1 MGPRGTQRGRS
12 KASGVFV
19 SRKTREDV
27 LPACAVLLAGGRGTR
42 FWPRSRM
49 RTPKQLLNI
58 TGGETMLR
66 ETVARLLPV
75 FAERNCWVVTNF
87 EQASAVRRELPR
99 VPASHILAEP
109 VGRNT
114 AAAIALAAI
123 HLAHQHGDALMAVL
137 SSDAH
142 IANVKKYR
150 SLLRVALQHASAPGH
165 LVVFG
170 VPPTRPETGY
180 GYIERGLRVAA
191 KSSSE
196 IFTVRRFTEKPEAAL
211 ARRYVASG
219 KYFWNAGM
227 FFWRVSTFL
236 ELLRRFL
243 PATHAALAELAK
255 TIGTPRYASAL
266 QKIYPQLDNIS
277 VDYAIVEPA
286 SKSRQPSSPTS
297 NSTSASVSFS
307 ASAFL
312 AGASDATSAS
322 ASSAAAARRKR
333 AGVDFAE
340 PSVSVIPAEIGW
352 SDIGTWNAV
361 YELLGKPGANF
372 SAGPTFTLD
381 ATGNFF
387 WSPKKFVAALGVHDL
402 VLVETS
408 DAILLC
414 PRNRSQDVSKI
425 VKWLEQQ
432 KLKPLL

>member
-1 MGPRGTQRGRS
+1 MSPS
-12 KASGVFV
+12 ANN
-19 SRKTREDV
+19 KT

-42 FWPRSRM
+42 FWPRSRT

-66 ETVARLLPV
+66 ETVARLVPV
-75 FAERNCWVVTNF
+75 FAERNCWVVTNS
-87 EQASAVRRELPR
+87 EQATAVRRELPR
-99 VPASHILAEP
+99 VPATHILAEP

-123 HLAHQHGDALMAVL
+123 HLAHEHGDAMMAVL

-142 IANVKKYR
+142 IAKVKKYR
-150 SLLRVALQHASAPGH
+150 SLLRVALQHASTPGQ

-170 VPPTRPETGY
+170 VPPARPETGY
-180 GYIERGLRVAA
+180 GYIERAAGVAGH
-191 KSSSE
+191 SSPQ
-196 IFTVRRFTEKPEAAL
+196 IFAVRRFTEKPALAL
-211 ARRYVASG
+211 ARRYLASG

-243 PATHAALAELAK
+243 PATHAALTELAK
-255 TIGTPRYASAL
+255 TIGTRRYASAL
-266 QKIYPQLDNIS
+266 QKVYPRLENIS

-286 SKSRQPSSPTS
+286 SKSRHT
-297 NSTSASVSFS
+297 V
-307 ASAFL
+307 ASAHNEKQ
-312 AGASDATSAS
+312 
-322 ASSAAAARRKR
+322 SAAR
-333 AGVDFAE
+333 FAE
-340 PSVSVIPAEIGW
+340 PRVSVVPAEIGW

-361 YELLGKPGANF
+361 YELLAKPGGNF
-372 SAGPTFTLD
+372 AAGPSLTLD

-402 VLVETS
+402 VLVETD

-414 PRNRSQDVSKI
+414 PRDRSQDVSKI
-425 VKWLEQQ
+425 VKWLEQKKQ
-432 KLKPLL
+432 KSLV